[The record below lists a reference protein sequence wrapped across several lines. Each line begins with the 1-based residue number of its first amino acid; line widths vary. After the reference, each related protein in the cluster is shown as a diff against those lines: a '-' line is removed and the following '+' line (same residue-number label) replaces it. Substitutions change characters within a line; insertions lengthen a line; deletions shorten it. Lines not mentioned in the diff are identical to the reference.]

1 MRSRKN
7 YSQEFKSAIIT
18 KVLNR
23 GERSA
28 RQICEEEGINGSTVA
43 NWMQAR
49 VKVLGMTKEISK
61 NWSPENKL
69 KAISESYGLTGE
81 VLGEYLRKEGL
92 HSHNLEEWS
101 KDFISSLT
109 VKRKNASK
117 KDERDVQIKNLER
130 EVLRKD
136 KALAEASA
144 LLILQK
150 KVNLIWGNNEG
161 DEK

>member
-1 MRSRKN
+1 VRSREN
-7 YSQEFKSAIIT
+7 YSEEFRNAIIT
-18 KVLNR
+18 KVMNR
-23 GERSA
+23 GEKSA
-28 RQICEEEGINGSTVA
+28 RQICEEEGVNNSTVA
-43 NWMQAR
+43 NWLQKR
-49 VKVLGMTKEISK
+49 VKVSGMTKETPK
-61 NWSPENKL
+61 NWTPENKL
-69 KAISESYGLTGE
+69 KAINEGYGLSEEG
-81 VLGEYLRKEGL
+81 LGEYLRKAGL
-92 HSHNLEEWS
+92 HRHTLEEWRAEI
-101 KDFISSLT
+101 ISSLT

-150 KVNLIWGNNEG
+150 KVNLIWGNNGE